1 MAKKLSAS
9 HPLRHIDWTLLGI
22 TLALA
27 SYGALLIY
35 SATQGS
41 NGFHSLRLQLM
52 WIVVGVVAMAVVAS
66 FDYLKLKTYSGIIYG
81 AVIVLLLIVFIVG
94 KVQLGAVRW
103 IPIGPF
109 NLQPSELAKVALI
122 ITLASLL
129 SKRKE
134 GIANNRDIF
143 IALGYALVFIGLVFI
158 QPDLGTALVFAA
170 ITVAILYAAGI
181 NLWILAGLGGAA
193 SLAAVLAVKLDILH
207 QYQVNR
213 LLVFLN
219 PAADPMG
226 AGYNITQAKIAI
238 GSGQFLGRGL
248 FLGSQTRLNFIP
260 HGDTDFIFAV
270 LGEQL
275 GFIGSVL
282 LIVLFGL
289 LFWRIIKIAMNS
301 RDMFGTLICAGVV
314 GSLLFQSF
322 INIGMNVGIMPVT
335 GIPLPLISYGG
346 SSFLTTMVSL
356 GLVLNVSMRRYGGVA
371 ERTTTFI

>member
-1 MAKKLSAS
+1 MARKLSAS
-9 HPLRHIDWTLLGI
+9 HPVRHIDWTLIGL

-35 SATQGS
+35 SATAAS
-41 NGFHSLRLQLM
+41 SGFHSLRLQLM
-52 WIVVGVVAMAVVAS
+52 WIVVGLLGMAAVAS

-81 AVIVLLLIVFIVG
+81 GCVFLLMVVFFLG
-94 KVQLGAVRW
+94 KTVLGAQRW

-109 NLQPSELAKVALI
+109 NLQPSELSKVALI
-122 ITLASLL
+122 IILAALL

-143 IALGYALVFIGLVFI
+143 VALGYALVFILLVFI
-158 QPDLGTALVFAA
+158 QPDLGTALVFGA
-170 ITVAILYAAGI
+170 ITVAILFAAGI
-181 NLWILAGLGGAA
+181 NLWMLTGLGGATA
-193 SLAAVLAVKLDILH
+193 IGALLAVKLNILH
-207 QYQVNR
+207 DYQVNR

-219 PAADPMG
+219 PQADPMG

-238 GSGQFLGRGL
+238 GSGQFFGRGL

-275 GFIGSVL
+275 GFIGALVL
-282 LIVLFGL
+282 VVLFCL
-289 LFWRIIKIAMNS
+289 LLWRIAKIAMNS
-301 RDMFGTLICAGVV
+301 RDMFGTLICVGVI
-314 GSLLFQSF
+314 GSLLFQAF
-322 INIGMNVGIMPVT
+322 INIGMNIGIMPVT

-346 SSFLTTMVSL
+346 SSFLTTMISI
-356 GLVLNVSMRRYGGVA
+356 GLVLSVSMRRYGGVA
-371 ERTTTFI
+371 ERATTF